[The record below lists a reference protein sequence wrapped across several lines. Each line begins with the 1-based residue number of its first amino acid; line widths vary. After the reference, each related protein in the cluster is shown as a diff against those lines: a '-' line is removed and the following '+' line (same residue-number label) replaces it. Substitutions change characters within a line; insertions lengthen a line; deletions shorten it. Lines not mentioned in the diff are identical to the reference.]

1 VLHREPRC
9 YTHGVPTS
17 RPRHTITQ
25 TDEVTQALE
34 DAARR
39 WPEDRERPTKL
50 LLSLVREGQ
59 RAIAV
64 EDERATAERRDAIA
78 STGGALTGTYPSRYL
93 ERLRRDWPA

>member
-1 VLHREPRC
+1 M
-9 YTHGVPTS
+9 PTN

-25 TDEVTQALE
+25 TDEVTRALE

-39 WPEDRERPTKL
+39 WPEDRERPGQL

-64 EDERATAERRDAIA
+64 DDERVVVERRHAIA
-78 STGGALTGTYPSRYL
+78 LTSGALTGAYPKGYL
-93 ERLRRDWPA
+93 GRLRRDWPE